1 MCLPLDLLRC
11 ESLQSLDSGTTSR
24 LLSKN
29 YALLVSMAPLMNEIR
44 PVGCFPPHLGPVIPE
59 VTSIWFSNSKHF
71 KFIRNTKNDT
81 IIHFTEMFLY
91 HVCQAGPPSLL
102 LPKGCKINRL
112 PKIFQEYSRLLVTSW
127 GHDPSEIPQSGAL
140 PLLLEALQH
149 SAVLIQAHASNDAS
163 ETKHI
168 AFPLSTDSQGIYLFI
183 LFECGASE
191 ASCKISKNCQRHS
204 LSYTSARK

>member
-1 MCLPLDLLRC
+1 M
-11 ESLQSLDSGTTSR
+11 
-24 LLSKN
+24 
-29 YALLVSMAPLMNEIR
+29 Y
-44 PVGCFPPHLGPVIPE
+44 
-59 VTSIWFSNSKHF
+59 
-71 KFIRNTKNDT
+71 
-81 IIHFTEMFLY
+81 LY

-168 AFPLSTDSQGIYLFI
+168 AFPLSTDSQGIYLISTYLFYLSAERARHPAKLVKTVKDIPFHIHLRENRLGQQLWAFFAQFHTLNKNTNFPNIRI
-183 LFECGASE
+183 LARGNKLGLRMWALFAHFCTP
-191 ASCKISKNCQRHS
+191 KNTPIFRNIC
-204 LSYTSARK
+204 TWN

>member
-1 MCLPLDLLRC
+1 MI
-11 ESLQSLDSGTTSR
+11 S
-24 LLSKN
+24 
-29 YALLVSMAPLMNEIR
+29 
-44 PVGCFPPHLGPVIPE
+44 
-59 VTSIWFSNSKHF
+59 
-71 KFIRNTKNDT
+71 
-81 IIHFTEMFLY
+81 FTEMYLY

-163 ETKHI
+163 ETKHLP
-168 AFPLSTDSQGIYLFI
+168 FPLSTDSQGIYLGIYFI
-183 LFECGASE
+183 
-191 ASCKISKNCQRHS
+191 
-204 LSYTSARK
+204 

>member
-1 MCLPLDLLRC
+1 MI
-11 ESLQSLDSGTTSR
+11 S
-24 LLSKN
+24 
-29 YALLVSMAPLMNEIR
+29 
-44 PVGCFPPHLGPVIPE
+44 
-59 VTSIWFSNSKHF
+59 
-71 KFIRNTKNDT
+71 
-81 IIHFTEMFLY
+81 FTEMYLY

-168 AFPLSTDSQGIYLFI
+168 AFPLSTDSQGIYVSNIYIFI

-191 ASCKISKNCQRHS
+191 ASCKISKNYQRNS
-204 LSYTSARK
+204 LSYTSAWK